1 MSDSWE
7 YPCSTVAY
15 VAHEAGVS
23 REVARVALDNS
34 RGNIRVALDLL
45 SNIMCRDLF
54 EREVREYELERT
66 KR

>member
-1 MSDSWE
+1 MSDS
-7 YPCSTVAY
+7 VAY

-23 REVARVALDNS
+23 KEVARVALDNS

-66 KR
+66 ER

>member
-1 MSDSWE
+1 MSDS
-7 YPCSTVAY
+7 VAY
-15 VAHEAGVS
+15 VAQKAGVS

-45 SNIMCRDLF
+45 SNIMCRSLF

-66 KR
+66 ER